1 MRRAAWL
8 PVLAA
13 HSCFAAATFTVSG
26 VVVNSLTN
34 EPIPH
39 ALVQSTGAEQKV
51 VFSGQDGRF
60 QMDGVPQGTVYLI
73 PQKPGFVDTG
83 KRTPVKVGADT
94 SLVTIKL
101 APESS
106 IAGRIV
112 DRDGEGIEGLQIEC
126 ITQRI
131 VNGRKAWQPCGNA
144 QSDETGNFHLQ
155 SLPPGAYVLRTGLQA
170 LFPNFN
176 SQNDDDPLPQQV
188 YPPHFYPEA
197 ADISSLQPL
206 VVGPG
211 ETARADFAVAPVSA
225 FRVSGTAG
233 GAGQNTFGFI
243 ETADGQRLPTNFS
256 INRRTGGWR
265 SPPLPAGDWKIVLQS
280 QRGPDSGLFGE
291 QTVHVASSDI
301 KNVQM
306 ALEPLSAI
314 PVNITGPATDT
325 NARQAAIQLMPDN
338 PSLLN
343 FRMYGSSVSPQNPTE
358 PPAIRDVP
366 PGAYAVFALQFG
378 AYCVGSISAGGVDLT
393 RDRLVVSA
401 GGQAPA
407 IDVTLEDNCASIQGQ
422 VRMDHPIENASVILA
437 PSSRAIPP
445 QVSLVQQDG
454 SFTFPR
460 LSPGDYRLYAVS
472 TADGLEYGNPEAM
485 RQIDGVSVTL
495 AAKQKS
501 SVTLN
506 LVMRDAK

>member
-1 MRRAAWL
+1 MPRAAWL
-8 PVLAA
+8 ALIAA
-13 HSCFAAATFTVSG
+13 HCCFAAATFTVSG
-26 VVVNSLTN
+26 VVVNSVTN

-60 QMDGVPQGTVYLI
+60 QMDGVSQGTVYLI

-112 DRDGEGIEGLQIEC
+112 DRDGEAIEGLQVEC

-131 VNGRKAWQPCGNA
+131 MNGRKAWQPCGNA

-155 SLPPGAYVLRTGLQA
+155 SLPPGSYVLRTGLQA
-170 LFPNFN
+170 LFPNLN
-176 SQNDDDPLPQQV
+176 SQTDDDPLPQQV

-197 ADISSLQPL
+197 ADISSVQPL

-211 ETARADFAVAPVSA
+211 ETARADFAIAAVPA

-233 GAGQNTFGFI
+233 AAGQNTFGFI
-243 ETADGQRLPTNFS
+243 ETSDGQRVANFAM
-256 INRRTGGWR
+256 NRRTGGWR

-301 KNVQM
+301 KNVQL
-306 ALEPLSAI
+306 ALEPLPPIA
-314 PVNITGPATDT
+314 VNVTSPATG
-325 NARQAAIQLMPDN
+325 NVREAAIQLMPDN
-338 PSLLN
+338 PAPSN
-343 FRMYGSSVSPQNPTE
+343 YRMYGSSVSPQNPTE
-358 PPAIRDVP
+358 PPAIHDVP
-366 PGAYAVFALQFG
+366 PGTYSVFMLPYG
-378 AYCVGSISAGGVDLT
+378 NYCLGSISAGGVDLT
-393 RDRLVVSA
+393 RNSLVVSE
-401 GGQAPA
+401 GGQTSP
-407 IDVTLEDNCASIQGQ
+407 IDITLEDNCASIQGQ
-422 VRMDHPIENASVILA
+422 VRMDHPVENVFVILT
-437 PSSRAIPP
+437 PSSHAILP
-445 QVSLVQQDG
+445 QTVVLQPDG
-454 SFTFPR
+454 SFAFNR

-472 TADGLEYGNPEAM
+472 SVEGLEYGNPEAM

>member
-1 MRRAAWL
+1 MSRAAWL
-8 PVLAA
+8 PVIAA
-13 HSCFAAATFTVSG
+13 HSCFAAASFTVSG
-26 VVVNSLTN
+26 VVINSVTN

-83 KRTPVKVGADT
+83 KRTPVKVGSDT

-106 IAGRIV
+106 IAGRVI
-112 DRDGEGIEGLQIEC
+112 DRDGEAIEGLQVEC

-131 VNGRKAWQPCGNA
+131 VNGRKAWQSCGNA
-144 QSDETGNFHLQ
+144 QSDDTGNFHLQ
-155 SLPPGAYVLRTGLQA
+155 SLPPGSYVLRTGLQA
-170 LFPNFN
+170 LFPNLN
-176 SQNDDDPLPQQV
+176 SQNDDNPLPQQV

-197 ADISSLQPL
+197 ADISSAQPL
-206 VVGPG
+206 LVGPG
-211 ETARADFAVAPVSA
+211 ETARADFAIAPVPA

-233 GAGQNTFGFI
+233 AAGQSTFGFI
-243 ETADGQRLPTNFS
+243 ETADRQRLPTNFS
-256 INRRTGGWR
+256 VTRRTGGWR
-265 SPPLPAGDWKIVLQS
+265 SPPLPAGDWKIVFQS
-280 QRGPDSGLFGE
+280 QRGPDSGLFAE
-291 QTVHVASSDI
+291 QTVHVTSSDI

-306 ALEPLSAI
+306 ALEPLPAI
-314 PVNITGPATDT
+314 AVNFTSPAEGNT
-325 NARQAAIQLMPDN
+325 REAAIQLMPDN

-343 FRMYGSSVSPQNPTE
+343 SRMYGSSISPQNPTE
-358 PPAIRDVP
+358 PPEIRDVP
-366 PGAYAVFALQFG
+366 PGTYTVFAVQFG
-378 AYCVGSISAGGVDLT
+378 AYCIGSISAGGVDLT
-393 RDRLVVSA
+393 RDPLVVSA
-401 GGQAPA
+401 GGQTPA
-407 IDVTLEDNCASIQGQ
+407 IDVTTEDNCASIQGQ
-422 VRMDHPIENASVILA
+422 LRIDHPIENASVILA

-472 TADGLEYGNPEAM
+472 TVDGLEYGNPEAM

-495 AAKQKS
+495 AGKQKS

>member
-1 MRRAAWL
+1 MSRAAWL

-26 VVVNSLTN
+26 VVVNSVTN
-34 EPIPH
+34 EPIPR

-60 QMDGVPQGTVYLI
+60 QMDGVPQGTVYII

-83 KRTPVKVGADT
+83 KRTPVKVGSDT

-112 DRDGEGIEGLQIEC
+112 DRDGEAIEGLQVEC
-126 ITQRI
+126 VTQRI
-131 VNGRKAWQPCGNA
+131 MNGRNVWQPCGNA
-144 QSDETGNFHLQ
+144 QSDETGNFHMQ
-155 SLPPGAYVLRTGLQA
+155 SLPPGSYVLRTGLQA
-170 LFPNFN
+170 LFPNLN
-176 SQNDDDPLPQQV
+176 SQNDDPLPQQV

-197 ADISSLQPL
+197 ADISSVQPL

-211 ETARADFAVAPVSA
+211 ETARADFAIAPVPA
-225 FRVSGTAG
+225 FRVSGSTSPG
-233 GAGQNTFGFI
+233 GQNIFGFI
-243 ETADGQRLPTNFS
+243 ETADGQRVANFS
-256 INRRTGGWR
+256 MNRRTGGWR
-265 SPPLPAGDWKIVLQS
+265 STPLPAGDWKIVLQS

-301 KNVQM
+301 KNVQL
-306 ALEPLSAI
+306 ALEPLPAI
-314 PVNITGPATDT
+314 AVNVTSPATDN
-325 NARQAAIQLMPDN
+325 NARQVAIQLMPDKPA
-338 PSLLN
+338 PSN
-343 FRMYGSSVSPQNPTE
+343 YRTYGSSASPQNPTE
-358 PPAIRDVP
+358 APAVRDVP
-366 PGAYAVFALQFG
+366 PGTYSVFVLPYS
-378 AYCVGSISAGGVDLT
+378 AYCLGSISAGGVDLT
-393 RDRLVVSA
+393 RNSLVVSE
-401 GGQAPA
+401 GGQTPP

-422 VRMDHPIENASVILA
+422 IRMDHPIENASVILA
-437 PSSRAIPP
+437 PSSRAILP
-445 QVSLVQQDG
+445 QVISIQQDG
-454 SFTFPR
+454 SFAFNR

-506 LVMRDAK
+506 LVTRDAK